1 MGYNFFNTKEVP
13 ENSGRKLDEF
23 KASLGSAIS
32 KGNNITFADSDVSY
46 ILKLQHDR
54 IRRKGLELD
63 YNIYDREEENNRF
76 IAASD
81 WQDAHY
87 HSTVCFNSSGVKRIV
102 KNGGNVRYKDDK
114 KSVFYG
120 TITDVVT
127 GTHPDDD
134 PYSCPNCGSVSTI
147 AALQNGCSYCGTRFK
162 MDELFPKITS
172 YYFLE
177 DPHMTKKEF
186 LTGFLKFYPFTFIG
200 IYIMCCIMKGEVY
213 LPWNLLTNIPKLIG
227 TIFAI
232 GLGSI
237 PISYVLFAY
246 FLFMRLIVKAISNG
260 GKMGTAGSRSRF
272 ETRMK
277 RLSPE
282 FSYEYFTSKVLS
294 LIKTAIFSEDESGLM
309 FYRGDALEPQM
320 KDIIDLNYGGAL
332 GCQNFKDEGNFVTVE
347 TKAYFDVLYAKE
359 NKVYSKAQV
368 FSATLRRRTDIR
380 VNFNFS
386 MTRIACPSC
395 GASFD
400 ATKLKNCPYCGN
412 EYDGISDDWV
422 LVDLKIMK

>member
-54 IRRKGLELD
+54 IRRKGLEID

-76 IAASD
+76 IVASD

-87 HSTVCFNSSGVKRIV
+87 HSTVCFNSSGAKRLV

-186 LTGFLKFYPFTFIG
+186 LTGFLKFYPFAVIG
-200 IYIMCCIMKGEVY
+200 TYILCCIMKGDVY

-227 TIFAI
+227 TIFGI
-232 GLGSI
+232 GFGSI
-237 PISYVLFAY
+237 PIAYVLFAY

-309 FYRGDALEPQM
+309 FYRGGALEPQM

-368 FSATLRRRTDIR
+368 FSATLRRRTDIP

-422 LVDLKIMK
+422 LVDLKIV

>member
-13 ENSGRKLDEF
+13 EVSSRKLDEF

-120 TITDVVT
+120 TITDVIT
-127 GTHPDDD
+127 GTRPDDD

-147 AALQNGCSYCGTRFK
+147 AALQNGCAYCGTRFK

-186 LTGFLKFYPFTFIG
+186 LTGFLKFYPFAVIG
-200 IYIMCCIMKGEVY
+200 TYILCCIMKGDVY

-227 TIFAI
+227 TIFGI
-232 GLGSI
+232 GFGSI
-237 PISYVLFAY
+237 PIAYVLFAY

-260 GKMGTAGSRSRF
+260 GKMGTAGSRSKF
-272 ETRMK
+272 ESRMK

-294 LIKTAIFSEDESGLM
+294 LIKTAIFSEKESGLM
-309 FYRGDALEPQM
+309 FYRGGALEPQM

-332 GCQNFKDEGNFVTVE
+332 GCQSFKDEGNFVTVE

-368 FSATLRRRTDIR
+368 FSATLRRRTDIP